1 MSYLISDIVL
11 ILHFCIVIFITL
23 GFVLVPVG
31 YTLNW
36 EWLRNI
42 KIRSLHLGLICLV
55 ALETFLGVKCPLT
68 IIEIHLNNLNYSE
81 TFIAYWISKVI
92 YWNLPTLF
100 FIVLYAVC
108 VSWTILMW
116 KIFPPRKLW
125 LFFKSTLS

>member
-1 MSYLISDIVL
+1 MFYLISDIVL

-55 ALETFLGVKCPLT
+55 ALETFLGVNCPLT
-68 IIEIHLNNLNYSE
+68 IIEIKLNNLNYSK
-81 TFIAYWISKVI
+81 TFIAYWISRVV
-92 YWNLPTLF
+92 YWDLPTQF
-100 FIVLYAVC
+100 FIVLYSLC
-108 VSWTILMW
+108 VLWAILMW
-116 KIFPPRKLW
+116 TIFPPKN
-125 LFFKSTLS
+125 FS

>member
-23 GFVLVPVG
+23 GFVLLPVG

-55 ALETFLGVKCPLT
+55 ALEAFLGVKCPLT
-68 IIEIHLNNLNYSE
+68 IIELHLNNLNYSE

-92 YWNLPTLF
+92 YWDLPTIF
-100 FIVLYAVC
+100 FIALYAVC
-108 VSWTILMW
+108 MSWTILMW
-116 KIFPPRKLW
+116 KIFPPRKL
-125 LFFKSTLS
+125 

>member
-68 IIEIHLNNLNYSE
+68 IIEIHLNNLNYSK
-81 TFIAYWISKVI
+81 TFIAYWISRVV
-92 YWNLPTLF
+92 YWDLPSQF
-100 FIVLYAVC
+100 FIILYSLC
-108 VSWTILMW
+108 VFWAILMW
-116 KIFPPRKLW
+116 KIFPPRKL
-125 LFFKSTLS
+125 L

>member
-1 MSYLISDIVL
+1 MFNLISDIVL

-23 GFVLVPVG
+23 GFFLVPVG
-31 YTLNW
+31 YKLNW
-36 EWLRNI
+36 EWFRNI
-42 KIRSLHLGLICLV
+42 KLRSLHLGLICLV

-68 IIEIHLNNLNYSE
+68 IIEIYLNNLNYSE

-100 FIVLYAVC
+100 FIVLYALC

-116 KIFPPRKLW
+116 KIFPPRKL
-125 LFFKSTLS
+125 